1 MPELQTQDSAEWI
14 AEWIAECW
22 KLPNGLA
29 E

>member
-1 MPELQTQDSAEWI
+1 MPELQTQEIAEWI
-14 AEWIAECW
+14 AEWIAESW

>member
-1 MPELQTQDSAEWI
+1 MPELQTQEIAEWI

-22 KLPNGLA
+22 KLSSGLA